1 LSELVIPTAS
11 HTRRPHLRPVL
22 GLGDLIFYGIV
33 IVQPVAAVTV
43 YGIAEQLSG
52 GHVASTL
59 VVSMVPALL
68 TAISYGRL
76 AALYPAAGSAYT
88 YAARA
93 INPFAGFLA
102 GWAML
107 LGYIF
112 MPLINVIY
120 GAVTLRREIPAVPF
134 TWAALGLALLITLL
148 NLCGIRWT
156 ARANELMLAGMCAVI
171 AVFGVLA
178 LRYIMH
184 AQGLGGV
191 LSTAPFWNPHTF
203 NLRVFATTTSF
214 AALTYIGFD
223 SVTTLAEDVHNPR
236 RNVLLAVVLVV
247 IITALLSGAQVYL
260 AHQVWPDYTT
270 FPNAETAFMDVYGR
284 LGGAPLFHAMGLV
297 LIVACF
303 GSALSGQVTASRI
316 LFGMG
321 RDGVLPHAFA
331 RVNLQRGTPTFGLI
345 AIGVLSFAVSGVLN
359 FEKASEVLNSG
370 AFAAYMAVDVA
381 AFWQFYLHGGPGRR
395 FWRDAIAPLAGL
407 VSCLAIW
414 LSLPRLALTVGALW
428 LAGGVVLGAVKA
440 RTLNVDQIAADFS
453 TD

>member
-1 LSELVIPTAS
+1 MPEPLILTETHAK
-11 HTRRPHLRPVL
+11 RPHLRPVL

-33 IVQPVAAVTV
+33 IIQPVAAVTV
-43 YGIAEQLSG
+43 YGIAEQSSG
-52 GHVASTL
+52 GHVAGTL
-59 VVSMVPALL
+59 LVSMVPALL
-68 TAISYGRL
+68 TAVSYGRL

-107 LGYIF
+107 LGYLF
-112 MPLINVIY
+112 MPLINVIF
-120 GAVTLRREIPAVPF
+120 GAVTLRREFPALPYSS
-134 TWAALGLALLITLL
+134 AALGFALLITLL

-156 ARANELMLAGMCAVI
+156 ARANELMLFGMCAVI

-178 LRYIMH
+178 VHYLWH
-184 AQGLGGV
+184 AQRLSGLF
-191 LSTAPFWNPHTF
+191 STAPFWNPHTF
-203 NLRVFATTTSF
+203 NLRAFATTTSF

-247 IITALLSGAQVYL
+247 IITALLSGAQVYV
-260 AHQVWPDYTT
+260 AHQVWPDYAT

-284 LGGAPLFHAMGLV
+284 VGGAPLFHAMALV

-303 GSALSGQVTASRI
+303 GSALSGQVAASRI

-321 RDGVLPHAFA
+321 RDGVLPHVFA
-331 RVNLQRGTPTFGLI
+331 RVNLRRGTPAVGLI

-370 AFAAYMAVDVA
+370 AFAAYMAVDLA
-381 AFWQFYLHGGPGRR
+381 AFWQFYLRGGPDRHI
-395 FWRDAIAPLAGL
+395 WRDAIAPLAGL

-414 LSLPRLALTVGALW
+414 LSLPGLALTVGALW
-428 LAGGVVLGAVKA
+428 LAGGVVLGALKA
-440 RTLNVDQIAADFS
+440 RTLSVEETAADFS

>member
-1 LSELVIPTAS
+1 MIPTETHAG
-11 HTRRPHLRPVL
+11 RPHLRPVL

-33 IVQPVAAVTV
+33 IIQPVAAVTV

-52 GHVASTL
+52 GHVAGTL

-68 TAISYGRL
+68 TAVSYGRL

-107 LGYIF
+107 LGYLF

-120 GAVTLRREIPAVPF
+120 GAVTLRREIPALPY
-134 TWAALGLALLITLL
+134 TLATLGFALLITLL

-178 LRYIMH
+178 VHHLLH

-203 NLRVFATTTSF
+203 NLRSFATTTSF

-260 AHQVWPDYTT
+260 AHQVWPDYATY
-270 FPNAETAFMDVYGR
+270 PNAETAFMDVYGR
-284 LGGAPLFHAMGLV
+284 VGGAPLFHAMVVV

-303 GSALSGQVTASRI
+303 GSALSGQVAASRI

-321 RDGVLPHAFA
+321 RDGVLPTALA
-331 RVNLQRGTPTFGLI
+331 RANLQRGTPTVGLI
-345 AIGVLSFAVSGVLN
+345 GIGVLCFAVSGVLN

-370 AFAAYMAVDVA
+370 AFAAYMAVDLA
-381 AFWQFYLHGGPGRR
+381 AFWQFYLNGGPGRR

-428 LAGGVVLGAVKA
+428 LAGGVVLGALKA
-440 RTLNVDQIAADFS
+440 RTLSVDQIAADFS

>member
-1 LSELVIPTAS
+1 MIPTETHAG
-11 HTRRPHLRPVL
+11 RPHLRPVL

-33 IVQPVAAVTV
+33 IIQPVAAVTV

-52 GHVASTL
+52 GHVAGTL

-68 TAISYGRL
+68 TAVCYGRL

-107 LGYIF
+107 LGYLF

-120 GAVTLRREIPAVPF
+120 GAVTLRREIPALPYAL
-134 TWAALGLALLITLL
+134 AALGFALLITLL

-156 ARANELMLAGMCAVI
+156 ARANELMLAGMCTVI

-178 LRYIMH
+178 VHHLLH

-203 NLRVFATTTSF
+203 NLRAFATTTSF

-260 AHQVWPDYTT
+260 AHLVWPDYATY
-270 FPNAETAFMDVYGR
+270 PNAETAFMDVYGR
-284 LGGAPLFHAMGLV
+284 VGGAPLFHAMGLV

-303 GSALSGQVTASRI
+303 GSALSGQVAASRI

-321 RDGVLPHAFA
+321 RDGVLPRALA
-331 RVNLQRGTPTFGLI
+331 RVNLKRGTPVVGLI
-345 AIGVLSFAVSGVLN
+345 AIGVLN

-370 AFAAYMAVDVA
+370 AFAAYMAVDLA
-381 AFWQFYLHGGPGRR
+381 AFWQFYRHGGPSRR

-428 LAGGVVLGAVKA
+428 LAGGVVLGALKA
-440 RTLNVDQIAADFS
+440 RTLSVDQIAADFS

>member
-1 LSELVIPTAS
+1 MIPTETHAG
-11 HTRRPHLRPVL
+11 RPHLRPVL

-33 IVQPVAAVTV
+33 IIQPVAAVTV

-52 GHVASTL
+52 GHVAGTL

-68 TAISYGRL
+68 TAVCYGRL

-107 LGYIF
+107 LGYLF

-120 GAVTLRREIPAVPF
+120 GAVTLRREIPALPYAL
-134 TWAALGLALLITLL
+134 AALGFALLITLL

-156 ARANELMLAGMCAVI
+156 ARANELMLAGMCTVI

-178 LRYIMH
+178 VRHLLH

-203 NLRVFATTTSF
+203 NLRAFATTTSF

-260 AHQVWPDYTT
+260 AHLVWPDYATY
-270 FPNAETAFMDVYGR
+270 PNAETAFMDVYGR
-284 LGGAPLFHAMGLV
+284 VGGAPLFHAMGLV

-303 GSALSGQVTASRI
+303 GSALSGQVAASRI

-321 RDGVLPHAFA
+321 RDGVLPRALA
-331 RVNLQRGTPTFGLI
+331 RVNLKRGTPVVGLI

-370 AFAAYMAVDVA
+370 AFAAYMAVDLA
-381 AFWQFYLHGGPGRR
+381 AFWQFYRHGGPSRR

-414 LSLPRLALTVGALW
+414 LSLPRLALMVGALW
-428 LAGGVVLGAVKA
+428 LAGGVVLGALKA
-440 RTLNVDQIAADFS
+440 RTLSVDQIAADFS

>member
-1 LSELVIPTAS
+1 
-11 HTRRPHLRPVL
+11 VL
-22 GLGDLIFYGIV
+22 NLGDLIFYGIV
-33 IVQPVAAVTV
+33 IIQPIAAVTV

-59 VVSMVPALL
+59 LVSMVPALL
-68 TAISYGRL
+68 TAVSYGRL
-76 AALYPAAGSAYT
+76 ATLYPAAGSAYT

-93 INPFAGFLA
+93 ISPFAGFLA

-107 LGYIF
+107 LGYLF

-120 GAVTLRREIPAVPF
+120 GAVTLRREFPALPYPL
-134 TWAALGLALLITLL
+134 AALGFALLITLL
-148 NLCGIRWT
+148 NLGGIRWT
-156 ARANELMLAGMCAVI
+156 ARANELMLFGMCSVI
-171 AVFGVLA
+171 ALFGVLA
-178 LRYIMH
+178 VRYLWH
-184 AQGLGGV
+184 AQGLHGIF
-191 LSTAPFWNPHTF
+191 STAPFWNPHTF
-203 NLRVFATTTSF
+203 NLGAFATTTSF

-284 LGGAPLFHAMGLV
+284 VGGAPLFHAMALV

-303 GSALSGQVTASRI
+303 GSALSGQVVASRI

-321 RDGVLPHAFA
+321 RDGVLPQAFA
-331 RVNLQRGTPTFGLI
+331 RVNLKRGTPAVGLI
-345 AIGVLSFAVSGVLN
+345 AIGALSFAVSGVLN

-370 AFAAYMAVDVA
+370 AFAAYMAVDLA
-381 AFWQFYLHGGPGRR
+381 AFWQFYLQGGPERR
-395 FWRDAIAPLAGL
+395 FWRDAAAPLAGL
-407 VSCLAIW
+407 LSCLAIW

-428 LAGGVVLGAVKA
+428 LVGGVVLGTLKT
-440 RTLNVDQIAADFS
+440 RTLSVEEMAADFS

>member
-1 LSELVIPTAS
+1 VNQPLISVE
-11 HTRRPHLRPVL
+11 TRAPRPHLRSVL
-22 GLGDLIFYGIV
+22 GLGDLILYGIV
-33 IVQPVAAVTV
+33 IVQPVAAVTL

-52 GHVASTL
+52 GHVADTL
-59 VVSMVPALL
+59 LVSMVPVLL
-68 TAISYGRL
+68 TAVSYGRL

-93 INPFAGFLA
+93 VNPFAGFLA

-112 MPLINVIY
+112 MPLINVIF
-120 GAVTLRREIPAVPF
+120 GAVTLRREFPALPYSL
-134 TWAALGLALLITLL
+134 AALGLAVLITVL

-156 ARANELMLAGMCAVI
+156 ARANKLMLAGMCAVI

-178 LRYIMH
+178 VRYLLH
-184 AQGLGGV
+184 TQGLSGV
-191 LSTAPFWNPHTF
+191 FSTAPFWNPHTF
-203 NLRVFATTTSF
+203 DLRAFSTTTSF

-223 SVTTLAEDVHNPR
+223 GVTTLAEDVHNPR

-260 AHQVWPDYTT
+260 AHQVWPDYGT

-284 LGGAPLFHAMGLV
+284 VGGAPLFHAMALV

-303 GSALSGQVTASRI
+303 GAALTGQVAAARI

-321 RDGVLPHAFA
+321 RDGVLPRPFA
-331 RVNLQRGTPTFGLI
+331 RVNLRRGTPVVGLML
-345 AIGVLSFAVSGVLN
+345 IGVLSFAVSGVLN
-359 FEKASEVLNSG
+359 FEKASEVLNCG
-370 AFAAYMAVDVA
+370 AFAAYMAVDLA
-381 AFWQFYLHGGPGRR
+381 AFWQFYLNGGAERR
-395 FWRDAIAPLAGL
+395 FWRDAAAPLGGL
-407 VSCLAIW
+407 LSCLAIW

-428 LAGGVVLGAVKA
+428 LAGGVLLGALKA
-440 RTLNVDQIAADFS
+440 RTLSVDDIAADFS
-453 TD
+453 AD